1 MKLYKTSE
9 IVLDLRKAIQRLSP
23 EQKLALRAA
32 LRKIYLLPEGK

>member
-9 IVLDLRKAIQRLSP
+9 IVRDLRTVLQQLTP

-32 LRKIYLLPEGK
+32 LRKIYRLPEGK